1 MLSSSKT
8 THRSL
13 LPFFS
18 FSRSTT
24 SEGTVIRLRD
34 PLIVIAVSFMHF
46 TVSNSIFGIDQMV
59 FNKGINS
66 LLFLQYIL
74 NMVVRKVS
82 EVQAG
87 YVHRFSDRKMHSTT
101 TLDKY

>member
-1 MLSSSKT
+1 MFMLSSSKT

-18 FSRSTT
+18 FNRSTT

-46 TVSNSIFGIDQMV
+46 TVSNSIFGINLMV
-59 FNKGINS
+59 FIRDINS

-74 NMVVRKVS
+74 NMAIRKVY
-82 EVQAG
+82 EVPAE
-87 YVHRFSDRKMHSTT
+87 
-101 TLDKY
+101 